1 MGLEDVLSDTK
12 HEPVAPVA
20 ATEPA
25 PEPIAAAPEP
35 TPAPVAAEPVVA
47 EPIDETTGMTPK
59 EKAFYS
65 KSKDETRKRQ
75 ELEREYAVLKA
86 QVEQAAKAQQP
97 TQTTQPEAPK
107 EFWEDPEGAMKAQR
121 EEIQRMAVGSRLE
134 VSEMLARREHP
145 DFEEKLAVFTELAK
159 QNPNLAHQM
168 LQNQDPASFVY
179 KIAKNHSDLQQ
190 AGSLDGLR
198 AKIEAETRIRIETEY
213 KMKEEAKAAELA
225 NIPQSLTGVR
235 STGVNKPVWSGP
247 PSIDDILH

>member
-1 MGLEDVLSDTK
+1 M
-12 HEPVAPVA
+12 
-20 ATEPA
+20 
-25 PEPIAAAPEP
+25 
-35 TPAPVAAEPVVA
+35 
-47 EPIDETTGMTPK
+47 
-59 EKAFYS
+59 
-65 KSKDETRKRQ
+65 
-75 ELEREYAVLKA
+75 EREYAVLKA
-86 QVEQAAKAQQP
+86 QVEQAAKAQATPQP
-97 TQTTQPEAPK
+97 AQPEAPK

-198 AKIEAETRIRIETEY
+198 AKIEAETRIRIETEF

-247 PSIDDILH
+247 PSMDDILH